1 MFWPKSLQSVNT
13 LHTQFVKAVLGSV
26 TIVTIQTMAYIDE
39 LDKTGENDQKWPKI
53 WGKNEKNF
61 QKKIVVQFVSEPFF
75 SFCWLSV
82 NWKQLSIGDRLKCA
96 NYCLF

>member
-53 WGKNEKNF
+53 WGNWNILTLSSKKLMNQQNGNF
-61 QKKIVVQFVSEPFF
+61 ILPYHILF
-75 SFCWLSV
+75 SIPTL
-82 NWKQLSIGDRLKCA
+82 
-96 NYCLF
+96 